1 MFEGKDYP
9 TQWALNPS
17 AYQNMSNDQGKWH
30 KKYFSIQY
38 IYDSFL
44 AMILHHLIVMQNSS
58 SPFSWLGSI
67 SSAMDQNERDCS
79 ATSTTSAYY

>member
-30 KKYFSIQY
+30 NKYFDIQY
-38 IYDSFL
+38 ICDSFFVTVERY
-44 AMILHHLIVMQNSS
+44 LIV
-58 SPFSWLGSI
+58 
-67 SSAMDQNERDCS
+67 
-79 ATSTTSAYY
+79 T